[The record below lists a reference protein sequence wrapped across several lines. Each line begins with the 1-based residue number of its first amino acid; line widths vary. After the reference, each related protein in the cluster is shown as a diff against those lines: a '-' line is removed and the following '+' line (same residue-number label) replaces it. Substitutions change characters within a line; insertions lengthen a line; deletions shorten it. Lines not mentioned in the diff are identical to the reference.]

1 MPAAAEVLAGKTFSN
16 ANAAGIAGNM
26 PNRGAVILTPGPAD
40 VAIAAGYHDGNGK
53 VVGDADLTAGNI
65 RLGANIFGVAGSA
78 IQASGDAGAAE
89 VLAGKTFSNA
99 NVAGHRGEHAGPRR
113 RDPDAGAGGRGDRRR
128 GITTVTAKSWGTQT

>member
-1 MPAAAEVLAGKTFSN
+1 M
-16 ANAAGIAGNM
+16 
-26 PNRGAVILTPGPAD
+26 
-40 VAIAAGYHDGNGK
+40 AIAAGYHDGNGK

-99 NVAGHRGEHAGPRR
+99 NAAGIAGNMPDHGAVILTPGPADVA
-113 RDPDAGAGGRGDRRR
+113 
-128 GITTVTAKSWGTQT
+128 ITTGYHDGNGKVVGDAT